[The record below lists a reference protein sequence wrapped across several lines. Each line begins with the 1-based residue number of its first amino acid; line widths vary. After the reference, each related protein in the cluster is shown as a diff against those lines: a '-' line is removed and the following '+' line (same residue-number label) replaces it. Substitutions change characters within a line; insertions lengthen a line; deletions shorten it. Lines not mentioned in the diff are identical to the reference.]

1 MSFIAPLN
9 KANLVPYRNIIHYFD
24 KIIFK
29 TITHTGRSHMI
40 VIVIVIEAIGLCV
53 YFINMFLT

>member
-40 VIVIVIEAIGLCV
+40 VIVIEAIRLCV
-53 YFINMFLT
+53 YFINMFLTWG